1 MRQLKISGLICALF
15 SGVLIMACAGTKLTQ
30 TWVDEAHRGK
40 PVSDILVIAIT
51 YKEEVRHSYEDKF
64 VAQLKALGID
74 AVSSADVIPIPADLK
89 LEKDQ
94 ILNVVKNFENDAV
107 IITHMGGVEEKE
119 TYSPSTKN
127 YTGFYGYYDGLHTLQ
142 SSPSFYTSH
151 TLVRLV
157 TNLYDVETEKLIWSG
172 QSETKDPRSIDQTID
187 DVINLVI
194 KDMQKKGLLSPK

>member
-94 ILNVVKNFENDAV
+94 ILNVVKKFENDAV

-119 TYSPSTKN
+119 TYSPATQSN
-127 YTGFYGYYDGLHTLQ
+127 TGFYGYYDGLIL
-142 SSPSFYTSH
+142 SKDPGFYKTR

-187 DVINLVI
+187 DVINVVI

>member
-74 AVSSADVIPIPADLK
+74 AVSSADVIPISADLK

-107 IITHMGGVEEKE
+107 IITHVGGVEEKE

-142 SSPSFYTSH
+142 SSPGFYTSH
-151 TLVRLV
+151 TLVLLV